1 MAPPGIEAKLQAVF
15 AGFMKGRNLYGGT
28 VRLETHDGSFAWES
42 AAGDLAI
49 GDPYFIASTTKL
61 YVTAV
66 LLALRSQG
74 RLGLDDLLI
83 DHLPLG
89 LVVGIHNFPTDATA
103 SLTVRHLMS
112 HTSGLPDYFQQKR
125 PEGSSLQRDITS
137 GRDQAWTFDDVLAA
151 SRRMK
156 PPFAPGTP
164 GKAFYSDTNYQLLGK
179 VIETITGASLD
190 QVLRTMIF
198 DPLSL
203 TDTYLYTDPS
213 DERPR
218 HLYYKD
224 KALLI
229 PQAMVSFGP
238 DGGIVSTAAETM
250 TFLKAFFDG
259 TFFPTDYLLELY
271 HWNKIFFPLQY
282 GVGVMRFQLPRYLS
296 PFGPAPELIGHS
308 GLSGAFAF
316 NAPAQ
321 GVYCTGTVNQVA
333 QPGRSFRLLLRL
345 LNQM

>member
-1 MAPPGIEAKLQAVF
+1 MAPTGIEAKLEDAF
-15 AGFMKGRNLYGGT
+15 AGFMKGRNLFGGT
-28 VRLETHDGSFAWES
+28 VRLEAHDGSLLWES

-61 YVTAV
+61 YVTAM

-74 RLGLDDLLI
+74 KLSLDDLLI
-83 DHLPLG
+83 NHLPIG

-103 SLTVRHLMS
+103 SLTIRQLMS

-125 PEGSSLQRDITS
+125 PQGSSLQKEVMS

-179 VIETITGASLD
+179 IIETITESTLD

-229 PQAMVSFGP
+229 PRAMASFGP
-238 DGGIVSTAAETM
+238 DGGIVSTAAESM
-250 TFLKAFFDG
+250 TFLRAFFEG
-259 TFFPTDYLLELY
+259 TFFPTSWLTELY

-282 GVGVMRFQLPRYLS
+282 GVGIMRFQLPRYLS
-296 PFGPAPELIGHS
+296 PFGPAPELVGHS
-308 GLSGAFAF
+308 GLSGAFTF
-316 NAPAQ
+316 NVPEQ
-321 GVYCTGTVNQVA
+321 RVYCTGTVNQIA

-345 LNQM
+345 LNQL

>member
-1 MAPPGIEAKLQAVF
+1 MATTGIEAKLD
-15 AGFMKGRNLYGGT
+15 AGFARFMGGRNLFGGT

-42 AAGDLAI
+42 AAGDLAV
-49 GDPYFIASTTKL
+49 GDRYFIASTTKL

-103 SLTVRHLMS
+103 ALTIRHLMS

-125 PEGSSLQRDITS
+125 PEGSSLEKDITS

-156 PPFAPGTP
+156 PPFAPGTA

-179 VIETITGASLD
+179 VIETITAEPLD
-190 QVLRTMIF
+190 RVLREMIF

-203 TDTYLYTDPS
+203 TDTYLYTDPT

-224 KALLI
+224 RALRI
-229 PQAMVSFGP
+229 PKAMVSFGP
-238 DGGIVSTAAETM
+238 DGGIVSTAAESM
-250 TFLKAFFDG
+250 VFLKAFFAG
-259 TFFPTDYLLELY
+259 AFFPGDYLPELY

-282 GVGVMRFQLPRYLS
+282 GVGIMRFQLPRYLS

-316 NAPAQ
+316 NVPEQ
-321 GVYCTGTVNQVA
+321 GVYATGTVNQVA

-345 LNQM
+345 LGQM

>member
-1 MAPPGIEAKLQAVF
+1 MTTTGIEAKLE
-15 AGFMKGRNLYGGT
+15 AGFARFMEGRNLFGGT
-28 VRLETHDGSFAWES
+28 VRLETHDGLFVWES

-83 DHLPLG
+83 DHVSLG

-103 SLTVRHLMS
+103 SLTIRQLMS

-125 PEGSSLQRDITS
+125 PEGSSLQKDITS

-190 QVLRTMIF
+190 QVLRAMIF

-203 TDTYLYTDPS
+203 TETYLYTDPS

-224 KALLI
+224 KALRI

-238 DGGIVSTAAETM
+238 DGGIVSTAGETM

-259 TFFPTDYLLELY
+259 TFFPTDYLPELY

-321 GVYCTGTVNQVA
+321 GLYCTGTVNQVA